1 MQRPCSRRRILIA
14 AQQIE
19 LRAKIARLLQT
30 AGYSVELA
38 ESQKRARELAAGG
51 GIEAAIVVHSSAL
64 AGLERELRD
73 IVPRAIVLGHAT
85 DEILRPDPSS
95 RGIDPFAVET
105 LDEQKLLDWLGRPSA
120 GSKED
125 ESAPPSVTLR
135 IEDCELDLADQ
146 TFVDGNGRE
155 VRLTRTEAAL
165 LGAFLASPCRVL
177 SRDQLRRAVVG
188 HGVEPYD
195 RSVDML
201 VARLR
206 RKIEP
211 CSTAPR
217 FIITVPGVGY
227 KFATR
232 PRNAVDERAQSALD
246 PKQLIEAQATGLNRP
261 DFGESASASTPVQG
275 VASPHCEPQRR
286 QVTVLSCGLVGSAL
300 ARDPEDLD
308 STIRGF
314 QDVCTAVITHWGG
327 TVINSVGDE
336 IIALFGYPNSAE
348 DDAERAVYAS
358 LDLVENVGGLLSPS
372 GEPLQMRLGVATGVV
387 LIGENQ
393 AVIGEAIIMA
403 SRLRSISPPNSV
415 IVTASTHKL
424 LGSMFVCDSFE
435 LREFEGFSE
444 PVTTYRVAGKRAIE
458 SRFVCRR
465 TGKLTQ
471 FAGRQAEL
479 QQMSALW
486 QRARNGKGQVA
497 LVCGEAGLGKSRL
510 CEEWLDCIA
519 NEPHIRIRY
528 QCSPHHTSSPFYPV
542 IRQLKNSAR
551 FEREDSPDVK
561 LRKLEAMLSRA
572 GAATPADIPL
582 YASLLSIP
590 ADGFYSSS
598 VLTPQRQRDL
608 TIAALLR
615 QGLGLALAR
624 PAVIVFEDAHWID
637 SSTLE
642 LLNRFIASIKAAR
655 VFVLVSFRPEFFP
668 QWLDRSHVTML
679 RLDRLPREQSEAI
692 IFDVAGHKELPH
704 ELHEQII
711 RKSDG
716 IPLFAEEL
724 TKTVLESGLLQDTGE
739 RYVTVGAVPS
749 LDIPTTLLGSLT
761 ARLDRLGPVR
771 EIAQIGAALGREFPY
786 QLLAAVAPVSG
797 TQLQTALA
805 QLTTCELIFARGE
818 PPGSTYIFKHA
829 LVQDAAYATM
839 VRSKR
844 QQLHTRIA
852 DALVA
857 GFPETVET
865 QPELMAHH
873 FGQAGLTE
881 RAIEYWRKAARRA
894 IERSAN
900 AEAIRHLTSALESV
914 QMLRENPERKRA
926 ALELEAMLGQAMIA
940 DRGYAA
946 PETREV
952 LLRAKT
958 LVDDLTD
965 PAQKFSILYG
975 IWASHYVGGEV
986 AEQRDAAA
994 EFLAEA
1000 ERHKDTAALCIA
1012 HRALGTTCV
1021 TTGEFAAGLRHLKRA
1036 QALYDSRQH
1045 ACYRYQYGQ
1054 DIGAAALCYLS
1065 WALWHLGYI
1074 DQASTV
1080 AAEAMKSAEA
1090 LSHPHTL
1097 VYTICH
1103 ARAFMDLFN
1112 RRYEDTQS
1120 YADRMIS
1127 ICTENGFSHWINCG
1141 RIFEGFG
1148 KISRG
1153 DVDQGSEL
1161 LRAGVAG
1168 WQERGARLWLPI
1180 FLTLEAEAYAETG
1193 RGDAAFPAIEK
1204 ALSISK
1210 DTGERWAMAE
1220 VLRVKARL
1228 LLATGRAEA
1237 DEIETILVDSLEIAR
1252 RQRARCWE
1260 LRASCDLGR
1269 LWQDQGQGR
1278 KALKLLQSVYD
1289 QFTEGFDTADLQ
1301 DAKALIRSLKQNIGR
1316 RLSERTGNLGSYAGE
1331 PTTA

>member
-14 AQQIE
+14 AQQID
-19 LRAKIARLLQT
+19 LRAKLARLLQT
-30 AGYSVELA
+30 AGCSVELA
-38 ESQKRARELAAGG
+38 ESQKRALELAAGG
-51 GIEAAIVVHSSAL
+51 GIEAAIVVHSAAL
-64 AGLERELRD
+64 CGLERELRD
-73 IVPRAIVLGHAT
+73 IVPRAIALGHPT
-85 DEILRPDPSS
+85 DEIFRPDPSS
-95 RGIDPFAVET
+95 RGIDPFSVET

-120 GSKED
+120 
-125 ESAPPSVTLR
+125 ESAEDATTPSPVILR
-135 IEDCELDLADQ
+135 IEDCELDLGDQ
-146 TFVDGNGRE
+146 TFVDGNGRK
-155 VRLTRTEAAL
+155 VRLTRAEAAL
-165 LGAFLASPCRVL
+165 LGTFVASPCQTL
-177 SRDQLRRAVVG
+177 SRDQLRRSVVG
-188 HGVEPYD
+188 QGMEPYD

-217 FIITVPGVGY
+217 FILTVPGVGY
-227 KFATR
+227 KFAAR
-232 PRNAVDERAQSALD
+232 PQKAVDDKPPSALD
-246 PKQLIEAQATGLNRP
+246 PKQLVEAQATGLNQP
-261 DFGESASASTPVQG
+261 NFGESVSASTPIRVIG
-275 VASPHCEPQRR
+275 SAHCEPQRR

-300 ARDPEDLD
+300 AVDPEDLG
-308 STIRGF
+308 STVRRF
-314 QDVCTAVITHWGG
+314 QDACSPVITNWGG
-327 TVINSVGDE
+327 AVINSVGDE
-336 IIALFGYPNSAE
+336 ILALFGYPNGTE

-358 LDLVENVGGLLSPS
+358 LDLVGNVGGQLSPS
-372 GEPLQMRLGVATGVV
+372 GEPLQLRLGVATGVV

-403 SRLRSISPPNSV
+403 SRLRSISPPNAV

-424 LGSMFVCDSFE
+424 LGSTFVCDHFE

-444 PVTTYRVAGKRAIE
+444 PVTTYRVTGKRAIE
-458 SRFVCRR
+458 SRFVART

-479 QQMSALW
+479 QQMSTLW
-486 QRARNGKGQVA
+486 QQAKNGKGQVA
-497 LVCGEAGLGKSRL
+497 LLCGEAGIGKSRV
-510 CEEWLDCIA
+510 CEEWLDCIT
-519 NEPHIRIRY
+519 NEAHILIRY

-542 IRQLKNSAR
+542 IKQLENAAR
-551 FEREDSPDVK
+551 FEREDTPDVK
-561 LRKLEAMLSRA
+561 LKKLEAMLSRA
-572 GAATPADIPL
+572 GSATRADIPL

-590 ADGFYSSS
+590 TDGFYSSPD
-598 VLTPQRQRDL
+598 LRPQRQRDL

-615 QGLGLALAR
+615 QGLGFALAH
-624 PAVIVFEDAHWID
+624 PAVFVLEDAHWID

-642 LLNRFIASIKAAR
+642 LFSRFIASIKAAR
-655 VFVLVSFRPEFFP
+655 VFVLVTFRPEFFP
-668 QWLDRSHVTML
+668 PWLDESHVTML
-679 RLDRLPREQSEAI
+679 RLNRLPREQSEAI
-692 IFDVAGHKELPH
+692 ICDVAGHKELPH
-704 ELHEQII
+704 KLHEQII
-711 RKSDG
+711 RKADG

-724 TKTVLESGLLQDTGE
+724 TKTVLESGLLQDMGE
-739 RYVTVGAVPS
+739 RYVAVGAVS
-749 LDIPTTLLGSLT
+749 LAIPTTLLGSLT

-771 EIAQIGAALGREFPY
+771 EIAQIGAAIGREFSY
-786 QLLAAVAPVSG
+786 RLLAAVAPVSSPS
-797 TQLQTALA
+797 LQTALA
-805 QLTTCELIFARGE
+805 QLTACELIFARGE
-818 PPGSTYIFKHA
+818 PPDSTYIFKHA
-829 LVQDAAYATM
+829 LVQDAAYTTM

-844 QQLHTRIA
+844 QQLHSRIA
-852 DALVA
+852 DALVE

-881 RAIEYWRKAARRA
+881 RAVECWRKAGRRA

-900 AEAIRHLTSALESV
+900 AEAIRLLTSALETL
-914 QMLRENPERKRA
+914 QFLPENSERKRA
-926 ALELEAMLGQAMIA
+926 ALELEVMLGQAMIA
-940 DRGYAA
+940 DRGYSS
-946 PETREV
+946 PEARET
-952 LLRAKT
+952 LLRAKA
-958 LVDDLTD
+958 LIDDLTD
-965 PAQKFSILYG
+965 PSQKFAILYG
-975 IWASHYVGGEV
+975 IWASHYVGGKV
-986 AEQRDAAA
+986 AKQRDAAA

-1000 ERHKDTAALCIA
+1000 KRHKDAAALCIA
-1012 HRALGTTCV
+1012 HRVLGTTYV
-1021 TTGEFAAGLRHLKRA
+1021 TTGEFAFGLRHLERA
-1036 QALYDSRQH
+1036 RALYDSQHH

-1065 WALWHLGYI
+1065 WALWHLGYV

-1141 RIFEGFG
+1141 RIFEGLG

-1153 DVDQGSEL
+1153 EVDQGSEL
-1161 LRAGVAG
+1161 LRAGMAG

-1180 FLTLEAEAYAETG
+1180 FLTLEAEAYAEAG
-1193 RGDAAFPAIEK
+1193 RGDAGLQAIEK

-1220 VLRVKARL
+1220 MLRVKAHL

-1252 RQRARCWE
+1252 RQEARCWE
-1260 LRASCDLGR
+1260 LRVAFDLAC

-1289 QFTEGFDTADLQ
+1289 QFTEGFDTADLRH
-1301 DAKALIRSLKQNIGR
+1301 AKALIRSLRQNIGR
-1316 RLSERTGNLGSYAGE
+1316 RQSKCTGNLGSYAGE

>member
-1 MQRPCSRRRILIA
+1 LVR
-14 AQQIE
+14 
-19 LRAKIARLLQT
+19 T
-30 AGYSVELA
+30 ASCSVEFA
-38 ESQKRARELAAGG
+38 ESQTRALELAAGG
-51 GIEAAIVVHSSAL
+51 GFEAAIVVHSAAL
-64 AGLERELRD
+64 AGLERDLCN
-73 IVPRAIVLGHAT
+73 IVPRAITLGHPT
-85 DEILRPDPSS
+85 DEILRPDPSP
-95 RGIDPFAVET
+95 RGIDLFAVET

-125 ESAPPSVTLR
+125 ESAPPPVTLR
-135 IEDCELDLADQ
+135 LEDCELDLADQ

-155 VRLTRTEAAL
+155 VRLTRAEAAL
-165 LGAFLASPCRVL
+165 LGAFVASPCQAL

-188 HGVEPYD
+188 YGVEPYD

-211 CSTAPR
+211 SPKTPR
-217 FIITVPGVGY
+217 FILCVPGVGY
-227 KFATR
+227 KFAVKPQTAENG
-232 PRNAVDERAQSALD
+232 NAPSAVL
-246 PKQLIEAQATGLNRP
+246 PKEGGPLSPSGQGI
-261 DFGESASASTPVQG
+261 ASQHS
-275 VASPHCEPQRR
+275 EPERR
-286 QVTVLSCGLVGSAL
+286 QVTALSCMLVGLAAL
-300 ARDPEDLD
+300 AASLDPEDLAG
-308 STIRGF
+308 IAQRF
-314 QDVCTAVITHWGG
+314 QEICNTVITRWDGA
-327 TVINSVGDE
+327 VVKFVGDE
-336 IIALFGYPNSAE
+336 LLALFGYPKSHE
-348 DDAERAVYAS
+348 DDAERAVQAG
-358 LDLVENVGGLLSPS
+358 LDLAAKVGELLSPS
-372 GEPLQMRLGVATGVV
+372 GEPLQVRSAIATGVV
-387 LIGENQ
+387 LINDDQ
-393 AVIGEAIIMA
+393 TAVGEAIVTA
-403 SRLRSISPPNSV
+403 ARLRSATTADSV
-415 IVTASTHKL
+415 IIAASTRKL
-424 LGSMFVCDSFE
+424 LGNVFVCENAE
-435 LREFEGFSE
+435 LCEFEGASG
-444 PVTTYRVAGKRAIE
+444 PVTAYRVVGKRAIE
-458 SRFVCRR
+458 SRFVARR

-479 QQMSALW
+479 QQMSTLW
-486 QRARNGKGQVA
+486 QRAKDGKGQVA
-497 LVCGEAGLGKSRL
+497 LVCGEAGIGKSRV
-510 CEEWLDCIA
+510 CEEWVNCITS
-519 NEPHIRIRY
+519 EPHILIRY
-528 QCSPHHTSSPFYPV
+528 QCSPYHTSSPFYPV
-542 IRQLKNSAR
+542 IKQLENAVR
-551 FEREDSPDVK
+551 FEREDTPDVK
-561 LRKLEAMLSRA
+561 LKKLEAMLSRA
-572 GAATPADIPL
+572 GAATRADIPL

-590 ADGFYSSS
+590 ADGLYSSRD
-598 VLTPQRQRDL
+598 LTPQRQRDL
-608 TIAALLR
+608 TNAALLR

-668 QWLDRSHVTML
+668 QWLDASHVTML
-679 RLDRLPREQSEAI
+679 RLNRLPREQSEAI

-711 RKSDG
+711 RKADG

-749 LDIPTTLLGSLT
+749 LAIPTTLLGSLT

-771 EIAQIGAALGREFPY
+771 EIAQIGAAIGREFPY
-786 QLLAAVAPVSG
+786 RLLAAVAPVSG
-797 TQLQTALA
+797 PQLQTAIA
-805 QLTTCELIFARGE
+805 QLATCELIFTRGE
-818 PPGSTYIFKHA
+818 PPEATCIFKHA

-844 QQLHTRIA
+844 QQLHSRIA
-852 DALVA
+852 DALME

-881 RAIEYWRKAARRA
+881 RAVEYWRKAGRRA

-900 AEAIRHLTSALESV
+900 AEAIRHLTSALESL
-914 QMLRENPERKRA
+914 QLLSENLERKRA
-926 ALELEAMLGQAMIA
+926 ALELEVMRGQAMIA

-946 PETREV
+946 LETRET

-958 LVDDLTD
+958 LIDDLTD
-965 PAQKFSILYG
+965 PSQKFAILYG
-975 IWASHYVGGEV
+975 IWASHYVGGDFV
-986 AEQRDAAA
+986 KQRGAAA

-1012 HRALGTTCV
+1012 HRALGTTCL
-1021 TTGEFAAGLRHLKRA
+1021 TTGDFAAGLHHLKRA
-1036 QALYDSRQH
+1036 RTRYDSQRH

-1065 WALWHLGYI
+1065 WALWHLGYV

-1141 RIFEGFG
+1141 RIFEGLA

-1153 DVDQGSEL
+1153 VVDQGSEL
-1161 LRAGVAG
+1161 LRAGMAA
-1168 WQERGARLWLPI
+1168 WQKRGARLWLPI
-1180 FLTLEAEAYAETG
+1180 FLTLEAEAYAEAG
-1193 RGDAAFPAIEK
+1193 RTDAALKAIEK

-1220 VLRVKARL
+1220 TLRVKARL

-1237 DEIETILVDSLEIAR
+1237 DEIETILVNSLEIAR
-1252 RQRARCWE
+1252 QQRARCWE
-1260 LRASCDLGR
+1260 LRASCDLAR
-1269 LWQDQGQGR
+1269 LWQSQGEGRRR
-1278 KALKLLQSVYD
+1278 KALKLLQSAYD
-1289 QFTEGFDTADLQ
+1289 QFTEGFDTADLR
-1301 DAKALIRSLKQNIGR
+1301 DAKALIRSLRQNIGR
-1316 RLSERTGNLGSYAGE
+1316 KQSECTEKLESCAGE
-1331 PTTA
+1331 PTMA

>member
-1 MQRPCSRRRILIA
+1 MQRSSSRRRILIA

-30 AGYSVELA
+30 AGCSVELA
-38 ESQKRARELAAGG
+38 ESQKRALELAAGG
-51 GIEAAIVVHSSAL
+51 GIEAAIVVHSAAL

-73 IVPRAIVLGHAT
+73 IVPRTIALGHPT
-85 DEILRPDPSS
+85 DEILRRGPSP
-95 RGIDPFAVET
+95 RGIDPLSVKT
-105 LDEQKLLDWLGRPSA
+105 LDEQKLLDWFGRPSA
-120 GSKED
+120 GSAED
-125 ESAPPSVTLR
+125 EITPSPQILR
-135 IEDCELDLADQ
+135 IEDCESGLADQ
-146 TFVDGNGRE
+146 IFVDGNGRE

-165 LGAFLASPCRVL
+165 LGAFIASPCRAL

-217 FIITVPGVGY
+217 FILTVPGVGY
-227 KFATR
+227 KFA
-232 PRNAVDERAQSALD
+232 PRRQNAVDARPLLALD
-246 PKQLIEAQATGLNRP
+246 PKQLIEAQATRLNRL
-261 DFGESASASTPVQG
+261 DFGESVAASTPVQG
-275 VASPHCEPQRR
+275 SASPHCEPQRR

-300 ARDPEDLD
+300 AVDPEDIG
-308 STIRGF
+308 STVRRF
-314 QDVCTAVITHWGG
+314 QDACSAVIMNWGG
-327 TVINSVGDE
+327 AVNNSVGDE
-336 IIALFGYPNSAE
+336 ILALFGYPNGAE

-358 LDLVENVGGLLSPS
+358 LDLVENVGGLLSQ
-372 GEPLQMRLGVATGVV
+372 PLQVRLGVATGVV

-415 IVTASTHKL
+415 IVTADTHKL
-424 LGSMFVCDSFE
+424 LGSMFVCDNFE

-444 PVTTYRVAGKRAIE
+444 PATTYRVTGKRAIE
-458 SRFVCRR
+458 SRFLARR
-465 TGKLTQ
+465 TRELTQ

-479 QQMSALW
+479 QQMSTLW
-486 QRARNGKGQVA
+486 QRAKNGKGQVA
-497 LVCGEAGLGKSRL
+497 LVCGEAGIGKSRV
-510 CEEWLDCIA
+510 CEEWLDCIT
-519 NEPHIRIRY
+519 NEPHVLIRY
-528 QCSPHHTSSPFYPV
+528 QCCPHHTSSPFYPV
-542 IRQLKNSAR
+542 IRQLENAAR
-551 FEREDSPDVK
+551 FEREDPPDVK

-572 GAATPADIPL
+572 GAATRADIPL

-590 ADGFYSSS
+590 TDGFYSSPD
-598 VLTPQRQRDL
+598 LTPQRQWDL
-608 TIAALLR
+608 TIATLLR
-615 QGLGLALAR
+615 QVLGLPQ
-624 PAVIVFEDAHWID
+624 PAVIVLEDAHWID

-642 LLNRFIASIKAAR
+642 LLSRFIASIKAAR
-655 VFVLVSFRPEFFP
+655 IFVLVSFRPEFFP
-668 QWLDRSHVTML
+668 QWLDESHVTIL
-679 RLDRLPREQSEAI
+679 RLNRLPREQSEAI
-692 IFDVAGHKELPH
+692 IFDVAGQKELPH

-711 RKSDG
+711 RKADG
-716 IPLFAEEL
+716 IPLFAEEI
-724 TKTVLESGLLQDTGE
+724 TKTVLESGLLQDTGK
-739 RYVTVGAVPS
+739 RYVIVGAVPS
-749 LDIPTTLLGSLT
+749 LAIPTTLQGSLI

-771 EIAQIGAALGREFPY
+771 EIAQIGAAIGREFPY
-786 QLLAAVAPVSG
+786 RLLAAVAPVSG
-797 TQLQTALA
+797 PSLQTALA
-805 QLTTCELIFARGE
+805 QLAACELIFAHGE
-818 PPGSTYIFKHA
+818 PPDSTYIFRHA

-844 QQLHTRIA
+844 QQLHSRIA
-852 DALVA
+852 DALME

-865 QPELMAHH
+865 QPQLMAHH

-881 RAIEYWRKAARRA
+881 RAVECWRKAGRRA

-900 AEAIRHLTSALESV
+900 AEAIRHLTSALESL
-914 QMLRENPERKRA
+914 QLLPENPERKRA
-926 ALELEAMLGQAMIA
+926 ALELEVMLGQAMIA
-940 DRGYAA
+940 DHGYAV
-946 PETREV
+946 PETRQT
-952 LLRAKT
+952 LLRAEK
-958 LVDDLTD
+958 LIDDLTD
-965 PAQKFSILYG
+965 PSQKFAILYG

-986 AEQRDAAA
+986 VKQRDAAA

-1012 HRALGTTCV
+1012 HRAVGTTCL
-1021 TTGEFAAGLRHLKRA
+1021 TTGDFAAGLHHLKRA
-1036 QALYDSRQH
+1036 RTLYDSQHH

-1054 DIGAAALCYLS
+1054 DIGVAALCYLS
-1065 WALWHLGYI
+1065 WALWHLGYV

-1103 ARAFMDLFN
+1103 ACAFMDLFN

-1120 YADRMIS
+1120 YADRIIS

-1141 RIFEGFG
+1141 RIFEGLA

-1161 LRAGVAG
+1161 LRAGVVA
-1168 WQERGARLWLPI
+1168 WQKRGARLWLPI
-1180 FLTLEAEAYAETG
+1180 FLTLDAEAYAEAG
-1193 RGDAAFPAIEK
+1193 RGDAALQAIEK

-1210 DTGERWAMAE
+1210 TTGERWALAE
-1220 VLRVKARL
+1220 LLRVKARL

-1237 DEIETILVDSLEIAR
+1237 DEIETVLVNSLEIAR

-1260 LRASCDLGR
+1260 LRASCDLAR
-1269 LWQDQGQGR
+1269 LWQSQGEGRRR
-1278 KALKLLQSVYD
+1278 KALKLLQSVYG
-1289 QFTEGFDTADLQ
+1289 QFTEGFDTADLL
-1301 DAKALIRSLKQNIGR
+1301 DAKALIRSLRQNIGR
-1316 RLSERTGNLGSYAGE
+1316 RQRERTGNLGSYAGE